1 MRVRMFNWARLLA
14 YPAHAGDHERSLGSD
29 HRLADSS
36 VNPRLF
42 NATDVL
48 GRDLAHVVM
57 FGGL

>member
-1 MRVRMFNWARLLA
+1 MFNWARLLA
-14 YPAHAGDHERSLGSD
+14 YPAHADDHERSLGSD

-42 NATDVL
+42 STADEL

-57 FGGL
+57 SGGL

>member
-1 MRVRMFNWARLLA
+1 MRVRTFSWARLLA

-36 VNPRLF
+36 GNLRLF
-42 NATDVL
+42 SAADVL
-48 GRDLAHVVM
+48 GRGLAYVMM